1 MTRLYYEWGTK
12 QLRKD
17 GEELCGD
24 NVAIARHADYVTLAL
39 SDGLGSGVKANILS
53 ILTNRIVMHL
63 MENELSLSE
72 VVETLSKTLP
82 VCEDRKLAYST
93 FAIGQFFRDGHVR
106 VVEFDTPSLILLRQR
121 SFLPVPYEER
131 QIEGKTIRESEFHLK
146 MEDWIVFVS
155 DGVVNAGIGG
165 RYPLGWGSDQ
175 ITRFLEEHSHP
186 GLSAQELADKLGQA
200 VWDLYCGKPGD
211 DVSVAVIKVRHKL
224 MATVLT
230 GPPVD
235 KKVDKAVVDRFAQR
249 AGFLAVCGGTMAKIA
264 ARHLGGQ
271 SLEVDLATMQPDV
284 PPLARMEGIDLMTE
298 GILTLTKANDLLQ
311 AGADKET
318 VKFGTDGASALVR
331 LWLDVDHIHFM
342 VGMGVN
348 PAHQNPDLP
357 RQLGMKLAVVREIA
371 EQLRKRGKEVTIET
385 V

>member
-1 MTRLYYEWGTK
+1 MRLFYEWGTK
-12 QLRKD
+12 QLLKH

-53 ILTNRIVMHL
+53 ILTTRIVMHL
-63 MENELSLSE
+63 MENELSLNE

-93 FAIGQFFRDGHVR
+93 FAIGQFFRDGHAR

-121 SFLPVPYEER
+121 KFVPVPYEER
-131 QIEGKTIRESEFHLK
+131 QIEGKTIRESEFQLK

-165 RYPLGWGSDQ
+165 LYPLGWGSDQ
-175 ITRFLEEHSHP
+175 ITRFLEEHCHP
-186 GLSAQELADKLGQA
+186 ALSAQELADKLGQA

-211 DVSVAVIKVRHKL
+211 DVSVAVVKVRRKL

-230 GPPVD
+230 GPPAD
-235 KKVDKAVVDRFAQR
+235 RNIDKAVVERFSQR
-249 AGFLAVCGGTMAKIA
+249 IGFLAVCGGTMAKVV

-271 SLEVDLATMQPDV
+271 SLEVDLATMKPDV
-284 PPLARMEGIDLMTE
+284 PPLARVSGIDLTTE

-311 AGADKET
+311 AGADKEA
-318 VKFGTDGASALVR
+318 VKFGTDGASALIR

-371 EQLRKRGKEVTIET
+371 EELRKRGKEVSIET